1 MNELK
6 QLVDMLVLVG
16 KEELVDE
23 HDVCQILWP
32 TSNGPGRGVTWCLS
46 LAIYWN

>member
-23 HDVCQILWP
+23 HDVCQIL
-32 TSNGPGRGVTWCLS
+32 
-46 LAIYWN
+46 